1 MPLHVHRA
9 PRTDLLADELGE
21 LLATPLD
28 DPFAT
33 EVVVVPTRGMERW
46 LSQRLSHRLGNSAG
60 REDGVCA
67 AVHFRSPASLVAE
80 ITGTREDDPWSSD
93 ATVWPLLATIDRSL
107 DEPWAQTLAHH
118 LGHGLTGEE
127 ADLRHGRRFSVAQ
140 RLARLFA
147 SYAAQRPSLIE
158 DWSSGGSGDGIGGE
172 LPDDLAW
179 QPELWRRLAEAVG
192 APTPPERH
200 RATLT
205 ALRDDP
211 RAFDLPGRV
220 SLFGHTRL
228 PVTEVELLG
237 GLGRHRDVHLW
248 LPHPSPA
255 LWSALES
262 VAGPV
267 PRSTDQ
273 SHRAAGHPL
282 LATLGRDLRELQ
294 QVLGK
299 TADLTS
305 AIDPPDGRETLL
317 GWLQD
322 DLRANASGA
331 ASGRL
336 LDDAD
341 RSVQVHACH
350 GPARQVE
357 VLREVLLGL
366 LSDDPTLEPRDVLV
380 MCPDIDTYAPLIT
393 AAFGLQGVVGDDGH
407 PAHQLRVRLAD
418 RSPARTNPLLEV
430 AARLLDLAG
439 GRATASDVL
448 DLAAADPVRRRFGFT
463 ADDLDQLATWVRQA
477 GIRWGFDAGHR
488 EDFGLSSYVQ
498 NTWAFGLDRLL
509 TGVTMSEDSGTWLD
523 RTLPLD
529 DVGSGQ
535 VDLAGRFAEYV
546 DRLRGV
552 TDDLV
557 GTHPLAHWLDTL
569 ARGVDAL
576 TTPAPGED
584 WQAAQVGR
592 ELARVRHAAGPDAAE
607 LRLPDVRAML
617 SDRLVGRPT
626 RANFRTGTLTVCT
639 MVPMRSVPH
648 RVICLLGLDDGVFP
662 RVSAVDGD
670 DVLARNPMTGERDT
684 RSEDRQLM
692 LDAVLAATETLVVTY
707 TGANEY
713 SGQTRPPAVPLGEL
727 LDALDDTATA
737 GEAGV
742 AAAVT
747 STHPLQPF
755 DARNVTPGALIPDR
769 PFTFDRTALEGARAA
784 AGARS
789 PAPAFLP
796 RPLAPAP
803 RDDVTLE
810 DLATFLRDPV
820 RYFLRQRLDLAVPRE
835 EEPLADAIPVE
846 LDKLEEWSVADRVM
860 ADLLAGLDPREAC
873 EREWRRGALP
883 PGMLGWKRLSAL
895 SDAARPLAAAA
906 RELRTSPAS
915 AIDIEVDLGDGR
927 RLRGTVPEV
936 YADRLVP
943 VSYSRLGAKHR
954 LQSWVHV
961 LALAAAQPDREWS
974 AHTIGRPESSR
985 SRLDVA
991 TSVLTPDA
999 EAVRAL
1005 RGLVELRDLGLV
1017 EPLPV
1022 PLKAS
1027 LAYARARLDR
1037 KPEGVALK
1045 RALWA
1050 WESSKFPGED
1060 AEPSHVRVW
1069 GVGAA
1074 LPGQEPAGADVM
1086 QPPETS
1092 RFGSLAARLWVPL
1105 LRNERGTW

>member
-1 MPLHVHRA
+1 M
-9 PRTDLLADELGE
+9 
-21 LLATPLD
+21 
-28 DPFAT
+28 
-33 EVVVVPTRGMERW
+33 
-46 LSQRLSHRLGNSAG
+46 
-60 REDGVCA
+60 
-67 AVHFRSPASLVAE
+67 
-80 ITGTREDDPWSSD
+80 
-93 ATVWPLLATIDRSL
+93 
-107 DEPWAQTLAHH
+107 
-118 LGHGLTGEE
+118 
-127 ADLRHGRRFSVAQ
+127 
-140 RLARLFA
+140 
-147 SYAAQRPSLIE
+147 
-158 DWSSGGSGDGIGGE
+158 
-172 LPDDLAW
+172 
-179 QPELWRRLAEAVG
+179 G
-192 APTPPERH
+192 APSPPERH

-211 RAFDLPGRV
+211 RAFDLPDRV

-267 PRSTDQ
+267 PRATDQ

-299 TADLTS
+299 SADLTS
-305 AIDPPDGRETLL
+305 AIDPHARRETLL

-322 DLRANASGA
+322 DIRANALGDALRPAPRPRPTGPSRSTPA
-331 ASGRL
+331 TAPPGRS
-336 LDDAD
+336 
-341 RSVQVHACH
+341 RCC
-350 GPARQVE
+350 ARCCS
-357 VLREVLLGL
+357 GL
-366 LSDDPTLEPRDVLV
+366 LADDPTLEPRDVLV

-393 AAFGLQGVVGDDGH
+393 AAFGLQSVVGDEGH
-407 PAHQLRVRLAD
+407 PAHRLRVRLAD

-430 AARLLDLAG
+430 AAQLLDLAG
-439 GRATASDVL
+439 SRATASDVL
-448 DLAAADPVRRRFGFT
+448 DLAALDAVRRRFGFT
-463 ADDLDQLATWVRQA
+463 DDDLDQLATWVRQA

-488 EDFGLSSYVQ
+488 DDFGLSSYVQ
-498 NTWAFGLDRLL
+498 NTWRFGLDRLL

-546 DRLRGV
+546 DRLRAV

-557 GTHPLAHWLDTL
+557 GTHPVAHWLDTL
-569 ARGVDAL
+569 AGGVDAL
-576 TTPAPGED
+576 TRPAPGED

-592 ELARVRHAAGPDAAE
+592 ELARVRHAAGPAATA
-607 LRLPDVRAML
+607 LRLPDVRALL

-662 RVSAVDGD
+662 RVSSVDGD
-670 DVLARNPMTGERDT
+670 DVLARNPMTGERDA

-692 LDAVLAATETLVVTY
+692 LDAVLAAGETLVVTY

-713 SGQTRPPAVPLGEL
+713 SGQARPPAVPLGEL

-737 GEAGV
+737 GAAGV

-755 DARNVTPGALIPDR
+755 DARNATPGALIPGR

-784 AGARS
+784 TGTRS
-789 PAPAFLP
+789 PVPAFLP

-803 RDDVTLE
+803 RDDVSLE

-820 RYFLRQRLDLAVPRE
+820 RYFLRERLDLAVPRE
-835 EEPLADAIPVE
+835 EEALADAIPVE

-860 ADLLAGLDPREAC
+860 ADLLAGLEPREAC

-883 PGMLGWKRLSAL
+883 PGLLGWKRLTAL
-895 SDAARPLAAAA
+895 CDAARPLAAAA
-906 RELRTSPAS
+906 LHLRVSPAA
-915 AIDIEVDLGDGR
+915 AIDVEVDLGDGR

-936 YADRLVP
+936 YGDRLVP

-961 LALAAAQPDREWS
+961 LALAAAQPDGEWS

-999 EAVRAL
+999 EAIRAL
-1005 RGLVELRDLGLV
+1005 MRAGRAARPRAGRTTADAAQGVAGLCPRPARPQAGGPRAEEGALGLG
-1017 EPLPV
+1017 EQQV
-1022 PLKAS
+1022 PRRGR
-1027 LAYARARLDR
+1027 RARPR
-1037 KPEGVALK
+1037 
-1045 RALWA
+1045 
-1050 WESSKFPGED
+1050 PGLG
-1060 AEPSHVRVW
+1060 RRC
-1069 GVGAA
+1069 GAA
-1074 LPGQEPAGADVM
+1074 GPGAGRRRRDAASGDDPVRIAVGPALGA
-1086 QPPETS
+1086 
-1092 RFGSLAARLWVPL
+1092 AAAQ
-1105 LRNERGTW
+1105 